1 MRHRR
6 LRRRETGQG
15 ILLDLND
22 PARLKLGRL
31 ETVTSLRTF
40 VALPGDRFAA
50 LVGDRK
56 GQFSI
61 RNLTINRGC
70 LLRVSWS
77 SAGVIERGNR

>member
-1 MRHRR
+1 
-6 LRRRETGQG
+6 
-15 ILLDLND
+15 
-22 PARLKLGRL
+22 
-31 ETVTSLRTF
+31 
-40 VALPGDRFAA
+40 LPGDRFAA